1 MTKKIF
7 RSVFIVALVFT
18 SLCAVMS
25 ATDYLRC
32 RVLKEPVF
40 VRPIIADDSGEGVF
54 EGICYNIQ
62 IFRDSE
68 QDNNI
73 TEMRYSLFGS
83 GVMTAE
89 FIDGQIYVKNLD
101 WLSAFFN

>member
-1 MTKKIF
+1 MIKKIL
-7 RSVFIVALVFT
+7 RSIFIVALVLAA
-18 SLCAVMS
+18 LCAVMS
-25 ATDYLRC
+25 VTDYLRC
-32 RVLKEPVF
+32 RALKEPIF

-89 FIDGQIYVKNLD
+89 LINGQIYVKNLD